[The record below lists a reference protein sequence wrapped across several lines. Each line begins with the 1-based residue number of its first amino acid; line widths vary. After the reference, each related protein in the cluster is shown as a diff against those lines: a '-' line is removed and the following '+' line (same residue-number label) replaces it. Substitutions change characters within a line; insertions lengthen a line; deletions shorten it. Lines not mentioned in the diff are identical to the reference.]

1 MKMEETKGFKMHKNK
16 IGKKNNTREKRE
28 KARER
33 EEKKRVMYLV
43 CYSLAERYT
52 AGDYSYNNAPSA
64 IPPIPL
70 PLPLLSPY

>member
-33 EEKKRVMYLV
+33 EEKKRVM
-43 CYSLAERYT
+43 
-52 AGDYSYNNAPSA
+52 
-64 IPPIPL
+64 
-70 PLPLLSPY
+70 